1 METVIRYALE
11 PELSVDEF
19 IDVLV
24 RSTLAE
30 RRPVEDRAR
39 MRRMLVQADLVAT
52 ARAGDLLVGVG
63 RALSDFC
70 YSTYLADLA
79 VDRAYQGRGIG
90 RELMRFVHAAAG
102 HSTQIILL
110 AAPAARTYYP
120 HAGLTPHDSC
130 WTIPRGEPLG

>member
-1 METVIRYALE
+1 MQAEFRYALE
-11 PELSVDEF
+11 PGLSVDEF
-19 IDVLV
+19 VDVLV

-30 RRPVEDRAR
+30 RRPVDDRAR
-39 MRRMLVQADLVAT
+39 MRKMLEQADLIAT
-52 ARAGDLLVGVG
+52 ARAGDRLVGVG

-70 YSTYLADLA
+70 YCTYLADLA

-102 HSTQIILL
+102 HSTQLILL
-110 AAPAARTYYP
+110 AAPAARSYYP

-130 WTIPRGEPLG
+130 WTIPRGEPLL